1 MSTPLTLHPDRDS
14 TPERRPIA
22 RRSTHRAPPSR
33 ARLAW
38 LALLFLV
45 ALGGF
50 AWPGIE
56 LARDLADPALG
67 APGIPRR
74 ALSLERDLTPRFADW
89 AEARVE
95 SGAAAHAPLHDVPTT
110 EWPMF
115 SAVFYLMGTRALTE
129 AAARGEISRDA
140 LGDEAERLRA
150 ITAARALL
158 LDPVHHSWVRTHW
171 GEGYLHRENVFF
183 RSLLIGGLTADVAMT
198 NDVSARAV
206 LRNQTD
212 SLADD
217 LDRSALGLLNDYPG
231 ECYPIDVLA
240 AVGWIRRADAVLGTD
255 HGAFASRA
263 IRAFE
268 GDNADHLGLPR
279 FRVDLPSGREVQPSR
294 GIGTSWSLLFAPD
307 LWPDRAP
314 RWYATYDHH
323 FFRDHGWAAGFREYE
338 EGTEAEW
345 TFEIDAGPVIDG
357 FGTAASAFGIA
368 AARRNG
374 RFDHA
379 YTLSSELAAASWALP
394 DGRLVLPRL
403 ASHAIDA
410 PYLGESALL
419 YFLTVEPAP
428 GVPIVRGGHAPPCVW
443 LAFLVYFGLPL
454 GLALVLARELRAHR
468 AASRSRQESASVATT
483 S

>member
-1 MSTPLTLHPDRDS
+1 MRPTPALSPSLAD
-14 TPERRPIA
+14 A
-22 RRSTHRAPPSR
+22 APPGAQRSGPSPLPAPPLGRASR
-33 ARLAW
+33 S
-38 LALLFLV
+38 LALGVLF
-45 ALGGF
+45 ALSLAIFG
-50 AWPGIE
+50 WPGVE

-74 ALSLERDLTPRFADW
+74 ALQLEHDLTPRFADW
-89 AEARVE
+89 AEARVA

-129 AAARGEISRDA
+129 AAARGEIDA
-140 LGDEAERLRA
+140 NSLGSPAERARA
-150 ITAARALL
+150 IDAARALL
-158 LDPVHHSWVRTHW
+158 LDPSHHSWVRRHW
-171 GEGYLHRENVFF
+171 GEDYLHDENVFF

-198 NDVSARAV
+198 NDAHAREV
-206 LRNQTD
+206 LRDQTD
-212 SLADD
+212 TLAVD
-217 LDRSALGLLNDYPG
+217 LDRAPLGLLNDYPG

-240 AVGWIRRADAVLGTD
+240 AVGLIRRADEVLGTD
-255 HGAFASRA
+255 HRAFADRA

-268 GDNADHLGLPR
+268 GRNADHLGLPR

-294 GIGTSWSLLFAPD
+294 GIGTSWSLLFAPE
-307 LWPDRAP
+307 LWPERAP
-314 RWYATYDHH
+314 RWYATYEAH

-338 EGTEAEW
+338 EGTEPEW

-394 DGRLVLPRL
+394 DGRLALPRMT
-403 ASHAIDA
+403 SHAIDA
-410 PYLGESALL
+410 PYLGEAALL

-428 GVPIVRGGHAPPCVW
+428 GVEVVRGGRAPASVW
-443 LAFLVYFGLPL
+443 LAFLVYFGPPIAL
-454 GLALVLARELRAHR
+454 GLALAQSVRAGRRARRAP
-468 AASRSRQESASVATT
+468 T
-483 S
+483 